1 MNKQPGKPKT
11 TKVYRTG
18 SPVAHKNMRL
28 DPTGYINREVNK
40 GSLIKP
46 SQQRSGLAA
55 KSLQRAAQ
63 RRQQNKKRFINF
75 SLRGGK

>member
-11 TKVYRTG
+11 TKVYKTG
-18 SPVAHKNMRL
+18 SPVAHKNMKL
-28 DPTGYINREVNK
+28 NPTGYINREVNK
-40 GSLIKP
+40 GSLIQP
-46 SQQRSGLAA
+46 STSRSGIAA

-63 RRQQNKKRFINF
+63 RRQNNKKRFINF

>member
-18 SPVAHKNMRL
+18 TPVAHKNMRL
-28 DPTGYINREVNK
+28 DPTGYVNREVNK
-40 GSLIKP
+40 GSLIQP
-46 SQQRSGLAA
+46 SSHRSGMAA

-63 RRQQNKKRFINF
+63 RRQQNKKRFKTF

>member
-1 MNKQPGKPKT
+1 MNKQPGKPKI
-11 TKVYRTG
+11 TKVYKTG
-18 SPVAHKNMRL
+18 SPVAHKNMKL
-28 DPTGYINREVNK
+28 NPTGYINREVNK
-40 GSLIKP
+40 GSFIQP
-46 SQQRSGLAA
+46 STSRSGIAA